1 MPNQASLKMMN
12 IYKVLLCSSCWRN
25 SKVSLQLK
33 HFQNLS
39 LQLFA
44 KPVIDSEN
52 SLLMMVARA
61 DAYLA
66 LVSQR
71 VQLLQLLDHSS
82 KTWSARGFTANVTA
96 ETLVCNTGVQE
107 LPVALIRA
115 YHMWPWQKKR
125 ALILSHIRS
134 GPSWVTGLR
143 STMMCW
149 PKEMGYTIKTP

>member
-1 MPNQASLKMMN
+1 
-12 IYKVLLCSSCWRN
+12 
-25 SKVSLQLK
+25 
-33 HFQNLS
+33 
-39 LQLFA
+39 
-44 KPVIDSEN
+44 
-52 SLLMMVARA
+52 MMVARA

-115 YHMWPWQKKR
+115 YHM
-125 ALILSHIRS
+125 
-134 GPSWVTGLR
+134 
-143 STMMCW
+143 
-149 PKEMGYTIKTP
+149 